1 MIRDILYLIED
12 ARNIRTS
19 FIENEFEKVDLIL
32 TSPPYFDV
40 KNYENAERQIGHKQ
54 SYDEYL
60 NDIAL
65 VLQDCYSISKNHTTL
80 WLVMDT
86 IRRKGITCPLPFD
99 IHKKLTDLKNG
110 NTWILRDV
118 IIWNKYKNL
127 PWHAKGRF
135 KNQFE
140 YILFFSK
147 TNDYKYYL
155 DRVREIA
162 DYKNWW
168 LTYPERYNSNGKP
181 PSNVWEF
188 TIPIRGWGNGR
199 QNHFCPFP
207 FPLIERILSI
217 SSDKNDVIFDPFAGS
232 GSVIAM
238 AQQMNRRAI
247 GFDINRKYKDQ
258 FEKEVIIGAMHY
270 WEKRKKELDKI
281 KDKIRLFKEANRQ
294 LRKIKAGIKLKE
306 LFQDQIL
313 AKDVIFIVVDKDSEA
328 KEIDFIIF
336 SRKNEPII
344 NLSNCVDPI
353 NKLERKYKVKI
364 SIKKKNIEELLNSNY
379 KKYKYFG
386 YLSDKI
392 YSYEKEFSIEQ
403 IILNGGKHNILF
415 SNIKIKIDRKNISF
429 GTINNLEPKFE
440 NI

>member
-1 MIRDILYLIED
+1 MTKDILYLIED
-12 ARNIRTS
+12 SRNIKTA
-19 FIENEFEKVDLIL
+19 FLKNKFEKVDLIL

-40 KNYENAERQIGHKQ
+40 KNYENAERQIGYKQ

-65 VLQDCYSISKNHTTL
+65 VLQNCYSISKDHATL

-86 IRRKGITCPLPFD
+86 INRKGITCPLPFD
-99 IHKKLTDLKNG
+99 IHKKLLDLNND

-147 TNDYKYYL
+147 TDDYKYYL

-162 DYKNWW
+162 DYKKWW

-188 TIPIRGWGNGR
+188 TIPIRGWGNGY

-207 FPLIERILSI
+207 FPLIERILLV
-217 SSDKNDVIFDPFAGS
+217 SSDENDVIFDPFAGS

-238 AQQMNRRAI
+238 AQQMNRKAI
-247 GFDINRKYKDQ
+247 GFDINQKYKDQ
-258 FEKEVIIGAMHY
+258 FEKEVLNGAKYY
-270 WEKRKKELDKI
+270 WGRRKKELNKI
-281 KDKIRLFKEANRQ
+281 KGKIKLFKETNQQ

-306 LFQDQIL
+306 LFQDQIMEN
-313 AKDVIFIVVDKDSEA
+313 DITFIAMDKDNET
-328 KEIDFIIF
+328 KEIDFIVF
-336 SRKNEPII
+336 SKEKEPFI
-344 NLSNCVDPI
+344 NLSAYGDSI
-353 NKLERKYKVKI
+353 NELERKYKVKI
-364 SIKKKNIEELLNSNY
+364 NIKEKNTEELLNSDY
-379 KKYKYFG
+379 KENKFFG
-386 YLSDKI
+386 YLSNKI
-392 YSYEKEFSIEQ
+392 YNYEKAFSIEQ
-403 IILNGGKHNILF
+403 IIFNSGRQDILF
-415 SNIKIKIDRKNISF
+415 TNIEVKIDKNNTSLGKLDILKPQS
-429 GTINNLEPKFE
+429 K
-440 NI
+440 

>member
-1 MIRDILYLIED
+1 MTKDILYLIED
-12 ARNIRTS
+12 SRNIGAT
-19 FIENEFEKVDLIL
+19 FLKNKFEKVDLIL

-40 KNYENAERQIGHKQ
+40 KNYENAERQIGYKQ

-65 VLQDCYSISKNHTTL
+65 VLQNCHSISKDHTTL

-86 IRRKGITCPLPFD
+86 INRKSITYPLPFD
-99 IHKKLTDLKNG
+99 IHKKLLDLNSG

-147 TNDYKYYL
+147 TDDYKYYL

-188 TIPIRGWGNGR
+188 TIPLRGWGNGC

-217 SSDKNDVIFDPFAGS
+217 SSDENDIIFDPFAGS

-247 GFDINRKYKDQ
+247 GFDINRKYKGQ
-258 FEKEVIIGAMHY
+258 FEKEVLNGAKYY
-270 WEKRKKELDKI
+270 WEKRKKELNKI
-281 KDKIRLFKEANRQ
+281 KGGFKFFKETNQ
-294 LRKIKAGIKLKE
+294 KLRKIKVGIKLKE
-306 LFQDQIL
+306 FFQEQIPEN
-313 AKDVIFIVVDKDSEA
+313 DITFIVIDKGNET
-328 KEIDFIIF
+328 KEIDFIVF
-336 SRKNEPII
+336 SKEKESFIV
-344 NLSNCVDPI
+344 LSARENSI
-353 NKLERKYKVKI
+353 NKLESKYKVKI
-364 SIKKKNIEELLNSNY
+364 NIKEKNIDELLNSNY
-379 KKYKYFG
+379 KENKFFG
-386 YLSDKI
+386 YLNNKI
-392 YSYEKEFSIEQ
+392 YNYEEEFSIEQ
-403 IILNGGKHNILF
+403 IIFNNIRQDIIF
-415 SNIKIKIDRKNISF
+415 TNIEVKIDKNNLSF
-429 GTINNLEPKFE
+429 GELNALKSRPKE
-440 NI
+440 

>member
-1 MIRDILYLIED
+1 MIKDILYLIED
-12 ARNIRTS
+12 ARNIGAA
-19 FIENEFEKVDLIL
+19 FLENELEKVDLIL

-65 VLQDCYSISKNHTTL
+65 VLQDCYSISKDHTTL

-86 IRRKGITCPLPFD
+86 IKRKGITYPLPFD
-99 IHKKLTDLKNG
+99 IHKKFIDLKSG

-127 PWHAKGRF
+127 PWHTKGRF

-147 TNDYKYYL
+147 TDDYKYYL

-188 TIPIRGWGNGR
+188 TIPIRGWGNGL

-217 SSDKNDVIFDPFAGS
+217 SSDENDVIFDPFAGS
-232 GSVIAM
+232 GSVLAM
-238 AQQMNRRAI
+238 ARQMNRKAI
-247 GFDINRKYKDQ
+247 GFDINQKYKDQ
-258 FEKEVIIGAMHY
+258 FEKEVLNGAKYY
-270 WEKRKKELDKI
+270 WEKRKKELNKI
-281 KDKIRLFKEANRQ
+281 KEKIILFKETNQQ

-306 LFQDQIL
+306 LIQDQISG
-313 AKDVIFIVVDKDSEA
+313 DDITDISFIVIDRCKNA
-328 KEIDFIIF
+328 KEIDFIVF
-336 SRKNEPII
+336 SKKKEQFI
-344 NLSNCVDPI
+344 NLSDYGDSI
-353 NKLERKYKVKI
+353 NELERKYKVKI
-364 SIKKKNIEELLNSNY
+364 NIIEEKENNTEGLLNSNY
-379 KKYKYFG
+379 KKYKFFG
-386 YLSDKI
+386 YLSNKI
-392 YSYEKEFSIEQ
+392 YNYEK
-403 IILNGGKHNILF
+403 
-415 SNIKIKIDRKNISF
+415 SF
-429 GTINNLEPKFE
+429 P
-440 NI
+440 

>member
-1 MIRDILYLIED
+1 MIED
-12 ARNIRTS
+12 ARNIEAA
-19 FIENEFEKVDLIL
+19 FLENKFEKVDLIL

-65 VLQDCYSISKNHTTL
+65 VLQDCYNISKDNTTL

-86 IRRKGITCPLPFD
+86 IKRKGITYPLPFD
-99 IHKKLTDLKNG
+99 IHKKLIDLKSG

-147 TNDYKYYL
+147 TDDYKYYL

-168 LTYPERYNSNGKP
+168 LSYPERYNSNGKP

-207 FPLIERILSI
+207 FPLIERIISI

-238 AQQMNRRAI
+238 AQQMNRKAI
-247 GFDINRKYKDQ
+247 GFDINQKYKDQ
-258 FEKEVIIGAMHY
+258 FEKEVLNGAKYY
-270 WEKRKKELDKI
+270 WEKRKKELNKI
-281 KDKIRLFKEANRQ
+281 KERIILFKETNQQ
-294 LRKIKAGIKLKE
+294 LRKIKAGIKIKE
-306 LFQDQIL
+306 LIQDQIP
-313 AKDVIFIVVDKDSEA
+313 DNDITDIVFIVIDRGMNA
-328 KEIDFIIF
+328 QEIDFIVF
-336 SRKNEPII
+336 SKKKEPFI
-344 NLSNCVDPI
+344 NLSDYGNSI
-353 NKLERKYKVKI
+353 NELERKYKVKI
-364 SIKKKNIEELLNSNY
+364 NIIEENEKKTEELLNSNY
-379 KKYKYFG
+379 KKYKFFG
-386 YLSDKI
+386 YLSNKI
-392 YSYEKEFSIEQ
+392 YNYEKKFSIEQ
-403 IILNGGKHNILF
+403 IIFNNMRQDTLFTNIEV
-415 SNIKIKIDRKNISF
+415 KIDKKIF
-429 GTINNLEPKFE
+429 FE
-440 NI
+440 ET

>member
-1 MIRDILYLIED
+1 MKKDILYLIED
-12 ARNIRTS
+12 ARNIRES
-19 FIENEFEKVDLIL
+19 FLENEFEKVDLIL

-40 KNYENAERQIGHKQ
+40 KNYENAERQIGYNQ

-65 VLQDCYSISKNHTTL
+65 VLQDCYSISKDHTTL

-86 IRRKGITCPLPFD
+86 IKRKGITYPLPFD
-99 IHKKLTDLKNG
+99 IHKKLINLKSG
-110 NTWILRDV
+110 NTWILRDI

-147 TNDYKYYL
+147 TDDYKYYL

-207 FPLIERILSI
+207 FPLVERILLI

-238 AQQMNRRAI
+238 AQQMNRKAI
-247 GFDINRKYKDQ
+247 GLDINRKYKDQ
-258 FEKEVIIGAMHY
+258 FEKEVIIGAKHY
-270 WEKRKKELDKI
+270 WEKRKKELNKI
-281 KDKIRLFKEANRQ
+281 KSEIKLFKETNQQ
-294 LRKIKAGIKLKE
+294 LRKIKVGIKLKE
-306 LFQDQIL
+306 LFQDQIQGDNI
-313 AKDVIFIVVDKDSEA
+313 AFIVIDRGKIDKEM
-328 KEIDFIIF
+328 DFILF
-336 SRKNEPII
+336 SKKKNTLI
-344 NLSNCVDPI
+344 NLSACKNTV
-353 NKLERKYKVKI
+353 NELESKYKVKI
-364 SIKKKNIEELLNSNY
+364 SIKKKNAKELLNSNY
-379 KKYKYFG
+379 KKYKFFG
-386 YLSDKI
+386 YLSNKI
-392 YSYEKEFSIEQ
+392 YRYEKEFSIEQ
-403 IILNGGKHNILF
+403 IVFNSGRQDILL
-415 SNIKIKIDRKNISF
+415 SNIKVKIDRKNIPF
-429 GTINNLEPKFE
+429 GVLNTLEQNFK
-440 NI
+440 

>member
-1 MIRDILYLIED
+1 MTKDILYLIED
-12 ARNIRTS
+12 SRNIGAA
-19 FIENEFEKVDLIL
+19 FLKNKFEKVDLIL
-32 TSPPYFDV
+32 TSPPYFDI
-40 KNYENAERQIGHKQ
+40 KNYENAERQIGYKQ

-65 VLQDCYSISKNHTTL
+65 VLQNCYSISKDHATL

-86 IRRKGITCPLPFD
+86 INRKGITCPLPFD
-99 IHKKLTDLKNG
+99 IHKKLLDLNNN

-147 TNDYKYYL
+147 TDDYKYYL

-162 DYKNWW
+162 DYKKWW
-168 LTYPERYNSNGKP
+168 LTYPERYNPNGKP

-188 TIPIRGWGNGR
+188 TIPIRGWGNGY

-207 FPLIERILSI
+207 FPLIERILLV
-217 SSDKNDVIFDPFAGS
+217 SSDENDVIFDPFAGS

-238 AQQMNRRAI
+238 AQQMNRKAI
-247 GFDINRKYKDQ
+247 GFDINQKYKDQ
-258 FEKEVIIGAMHY
+258 FEKEVLNGAKYY
-270 WEKRKKELDKI
+270 WKKRKKELNEI
-281 KDKIRLFKEANRQ
+281 KDKIILFKETNQQ

-306 LFQDQIL
+306 LFQDQIVEN
-313 AKDVIFIVVDKDSEA
+313 DITFIAMDKDNET

-336 SRKNEPII
+336 SKEKEPFI
-344 NLSNCVDPI
+344 NLSAYGDSI
-353 NKLERKYKVKI
+353 NELERKYKVKI
-364 SIKKKNIEELLNSNY
+364 NIKEKSTEELLNSDY
-379 KKYKYFG
+379 KENKFFG
-386 YLSDKI
+386 YLSNKI
-392 YSYEKEFSIEQ
+392 YNYEKEFSIEQ
-403 IILNGGKHNILF
+403 IIFNSGRQDILF
-415 SNIKIKIDRKNISF
+415 TNIEVKIDKNNTSLGKLDILKPQS
-429 GTINNLEPKFE
+429 K
-440 NI
+440 

>member
-1 MIRDILYLIED
+1 MIKDILYLIED
-12 ARNIRTS
+12 SRNIRTS
-19 FIENEFEKVDLIL
+19 FLENKFEKVDLIL

-40 KNYENAERQIGHKQ
+40 KNYENAERQIGYKQ

-65 VLQDCYSISKNHTTL
+65 VLQNCYSISKDYTTL

-86 IRRKGITCPLPFD
+86 INRKGITYPLPFD
-99 IHKKLTDLKNG
+99 IHKKLLDLNKG

-147 TNDYKYYL
+147 TDDYKYYL
-155 DRVREIA
+155 DRVREIT
-162 DYKNWW
+162 DYKKWW

-188 TIPIRGWGNGR
+188 TIPIRGWGNGC

-217 SSDKNDVIFDPFAGS
+217 SSDENDVIFDPFAGS

-247 GFDINRKYKDQ
+247 GFDINQRYKDQ
-258 FEKEVIIGAMHY
+258 FEREVLIGAKYY
-270 WEKRKKELDKI
+270 WEKRKKELNKI
-281 KDKIRLFKEANRQ
+281 KSEFKLFKETNQQ

-306 LFQDQIL
+306 LFQNQIP
-313 AKDVIFIVVDKDSEA
+313 KDDIGFIVLEKDSEA

-336 SRKNEPII
+336 SKENESLID
-344 NLSNCVDPI
+344 LSDYENSV
-353 NKLERKYKVKI
+353 NKLKSKYKVKI
-364 SIKKKNIEELLNSNY
+364 NIKEKNIEELLNGNY
-379 KKYKYFG
+379 KENKFFG
-386 YLSDKI
+386 YLSNKI
-392 YSYEKEFSIEQ
+392 YNYEKEFSIEQ
-403 IILNGGKHNILF
+403 IIFNNTGQDILF
-415 SNIKIKIDRKNISF
+415 TNIEVKIDKNNTFLGKLDI
-429 GTINNLEPKFE
+429 LDMQPK
-440 NI
+440 

>member
-1 MIRDILYLIED
+1 MKKGILYLIED
-12 ARNIRTS
+12 ARNIRES
-19 FIENEFEKVDLIL
+19 FLENEFEKVDLIL

-40 KNYENAERQIGHKQ
+40 KNYENAERQIGYNQ

-65 VLQDCYSISKNHTTL
+65 VLQDCYNISKDHTTL

-86 IRRKGITCPLPFD
+86 IKRKGVTYPLPFD
-99 IHKKLTDLKNG
+99 IHKKLINLKSG

-147 TNDYKYYL
+147 TDDYKYYL

-207 FPLIERILSI
+207 FPLIERILLI

-238 AQQMNRRAI
+238 AQQMNRKAI

-258 FEKEVIIGAMHY
+258 FEKEVIIGAKHY
-270 WEKRKKELDKI
+270 WEKRKKELNKI
-281 KDKIRLFKEANRQ
+281 KSEIKLFKETNQQ
-294 LRKIKAGIKLKE
+294 LRKIKVGIKLKE
-306 LFQDQIL
+306 LFQDQIQGDDI
-313 AKDVIFIVVDKDSEA
+313 AFIVIDRGKIDK
-328 KEIDFIIF
+328 KIDFILF
-336 SRKNEPII
+336 FKKKNTLI
-344 NLSNCVDPI
+344 NLSAYKNTV
-353 NKLERKYKVKI
+353 NELESKFKVKI
-364 SIKKKNIEELLNSNY
+364 SIKKKNAKELLNSNY
-379 KKYKYFG
+379 KKYKFFG
-386 YLSDKI
+386 YLSNKI
-392 YSYEKEFSIEQ
+392 YRYEKEFSIEQ
-403 IILNGGKHNILF
+403 IIFDSGRQDILY
-415 SNIKIKIDRKNISF
+415 SNIKLKIDRKNISF
-429 GTINNLEPKFE
+429 GVLKEIKGEG
-440 NI
+440 

>member
-1 MIRDILYLIED
+1 MIKDILYLIED
-12 ARNIRTS
+12 ARNIGAA
-19 FIENEFEKVDLIL
+19 FLENKFEKVDLIL
-32 TSPPYFDV
+32 TSPPYYDV

-65 VLQDCYSISKNHTTL
+65 VLQDCYSISKDHTTL

-86 IRRKGITCPLPFD
+86 IKRKGITYPMPFD
-99 IHKKLTDLKNG
+99 IHKKLIDLKSG

-147 TNDYKYYL
+147 TDDYKYYL

-258 FEKEVIIGAMHY
+258 FEKEVIIGAKHY
-270 WEKRKKELDKI
+270 WEKRKKELNKI
-281 KDKIRLFKEANRQ
+281 KGKIRLFKETNLQ
-294 LRKIKAGIKLKE
+294 LRKIKTGIKLKE
-306 LFQDQIL
+306 LFQDQIPG
-313 AKDVIFIVVDKDSEA
+313 DDIDFMVMDKDNEA
-328 KEIDFIIF
+328 KEIDFIIL
-336 SRKNEPII
+336 SKEDEPFI
-344 NLSNCVDPI
+344 NLSACKDTV
-353 NKLERKYKVKI
+353 NKLESKYKVKI
-364 SIKKKNIEELLNSNY
+364 NIKKMNKVDFLNSNY
-379 KKYKYFG
+379 KKDKFFG

-392 YSYEKEFSIEQ
+392 YSYEKEFSIEK
-403 IILNGGKHNILF
+403 IIFNSGRQDVLF
-415 SNIKIKIDRKNISF
+415 SNIKIKIDKKNISF
-429 GTINNLEPKFE
+429 GVLNTLEANFK
-440 NI
+440 

>member
-1 MIRDILYLIED
+1 MIKDILYLIED

-19 FIENEFEKVDLIL
+19 FLENKFEKVDLIL

-65 VLQDCYSISKNHTTL
+65 VLQNCYSISKDHTTL

-86 IRRKGITCPLPFD
+86 IKRKGITYPLPFD
-99 IHKKLTDLKNG
+99 IHKKLIDLKSG

-147 TNDYKYYL
+147 TDDYKYYL

-168 LTYPERYNSNGKP
+168 LTYPERYNSKGKP

-217 SSDKNDVIFDPFAGS
+217 SSDENDVIFDPFAGS
-232 GSVIAM
+232 GSVIAV

-247 GFDINRKYKDQ
+247 GFDINQKYKDQ
-258 FEKEVIIGAMHY
+258 FKKEVLFGAKYY
-270 WEKRKKELDKI
+270 WEKRKKELNKI
-281 KDKIRLFKEANRQ
+281 KSEIKLFKETNQQ

-306 LFQDQIL
+306 LFQDQIPG
-313 AKDVIFIVVDKDSEA
+313 DDIDFMVMDKDNEA
-328 KEIDFIIF
+328 KKMDFIIF
-336 SRKNEPII
+336 SKENEPFI
-344 NLSNCVDPI
+344 NLSACKDTV
-353 NKLERKYKVKI
+353 NKLESKYKVKI

-379 KKYKYFG
+379 KKYKFFG
-386 YLSDKI
+386 YLSNKI
-392 YSYEKEFSIEQ
+392 YRYEKEFSIEQ
-403 IILNGGKHNILF
+403 IVFNSGRKDILF
-415 SNIKIKIDRKNISF
+415 SNIKVKIDRKNISF
-429 GTINNLEPKFE
+429 GVLNTLEPNFK
-440 NI
+440 

>member
-1 MIRDILYLIED
+1 MTKDILYLIED
-12 ARNIRTS
+12 SRNIRTA
-19 FIENEFEKVDLIL
+19 FLNNKFEKVDLIL

-65 VLQDCYSISKNHTTL
+65 VLQNCYSISKDHTTL

-86 IRRKGITCPLPFD
+86 INRKGVTYPLPFD
-99 IHKKLTDLKNG
+99 IHKKLLDLSKS

-140 YILFFSK
+140 YVLFFSK
-147 TNDYKYYL
+147 TADYKYYL
-155 DRVREIA
+155 DRVREIT
-162 DYKNWW
+162 DYKKWW

-188 TIPIRGWGNGR
+188 TIPIRGWGNGC

-217 SSDKNDVIFDPFAGS
+217 SSDENDVIFDPFAGS

-238 AQQMNRRAI
+238 AQQMNRKAI
-247 GFDINRKYKDQ
+247 GFDINQKYKDQ
-258 FEKEVIIGAMHY
+258 FEEEVLIGAKYY
-270 WEKRKKELDKI
+270 WKKRKKELNKI
-281 KDKIRLFKEANRQ
+281 KGQIKLFKETNQQ

-306 LFQDQIL
+306 LFQNQIQ
-313 AKDVIFIVVDKDSEA
+313 KDDIGFIVLEKDSEA
-328 KEIDFIIF
+328 KEIDFIVF
-336 SRKNEPII
+336 SKENNPPIE
-344 NLSNCVDPI
+344 LSDYEDSV
-353 NKLERKYKVKI
+353 NKLKSKYKIKI
-364 SIKKKNIEELLNSNY
+364 NIKEKNIEELLNGVLKEN
-379 KKYKYFG
+379 KLFG
-386 YLSDKI
+386 YLSNKI
-392 YSYEKEFSIEQ
+392 YNYEEEFSIEQ
-403 IILNGGKHNILF
+403 IVSNNIRQDIF
-415 SNIKIKIDRKNISF
+415 VTNIEMKINKNNISF
-429 GTINNLEPKFE
+429 GTK
-440 NI
+440 

>member
-1 MIRDILYLIED
+1 MIED
-12 ARNIRTS
+12 ARNIEAA
-19 FIENEFEKVDLIL
+19 FLENKFEKVDLIL

-65 VLQDCYSISKNHTTL
+65 VLQDCYNISKDNTTL

-86 IRRKGITCPLPFD
+86 IKRKGITYPLPFD
-99 IHKKLTDLKNG
+99 IHKKLIDLKSG

-140 YILFFSK
+140 YILFFTK
-147 TNDYKYYL
+147 TDDYKYYL

-168 LTYPERYNSNGKP
+168 LSYPERYNSNGKP

-207 FPLIERILSI
+207 FPLIERIISI

-247 GFDINRKYKDQ
+247 GFDINRRYKEQ
-258 FEKEVIIGAMHY
+258 FEKEVIIGAKHY
-270 WEKRKKELDKI
+270 WEKRKKELNKI
-281 KDKIRLFKEANRQ
+281 KDKIRLFKETNLQ
-294 LRKIKAGIKLKE
+294 LRKIKTGIKLKE

-313 AKDVIFIVVDKDSEA
+313 ENDVIFIVVDSDSES

-336 SRKNEPII
+336 SKENELII
-344 NLSNCVDPI
+344 NLSNCGDYI

-364 SIKKKNIEELLNSNY
+364 SIKKKSVEGLLNSSY
-379 KKYKYFG
+379 REKKYFG
-386 YLSDKI
+386 YLNNKI

-403 IILNGGKHNILF
+403 IVFNNMRQDILF
-415 SNIKIKIDRKNISF
+415 SNIKVKIDRKNISF
-429 GTINNLEPKFE
+429 
-440 NI
+440 

>member
-1 MIRDILYLIED
+1 MIKDILYLIED

-19 FIENEFEKVDLIL
+19 FLENKFEKVDLIL

-65 VLQDCYSISKNHTTL
+65 VLQNCYSISKDHTTL

-86 IRRKGITCPLPFD
+86 IKRKGITYPLPFD
-99 IHKKLTDLKNG
+99 IHKKLIDLKSG

-147 TNDYKYYL
+147 TDDYKYYL

-217 SSDKNDVIFDPFAGS
+217 SSDENDVIFDPFAGS

-258 FEKEVIIGAMHY
+258 FEKEVIIGAKHY
-270 WEKRKKELDKI
+270 WEKRKKELNKI
-281 KDKIRLFKEANRQ
+281 KGKIRLFKETNRQ
-294 LRKIKAGIKLKE
+294 LRKIKTGIKLKE
-306 LFQDQIL
+306 LFRDQIL
-313 AKDVIFIVVDKDSEA
+313 ENDVIFIVVDRDSDA

-336 SRKNEPII
+336 SKENEPII
-344 NLSNCVDPI
+344 NLSDCGDSI

-379 KKYKYFG
+379 KKYKFFG
-386 YLSDKI
+386 YLSKKI
-392 YSYEKEFSIEQ
+392 YNYEKEFSIEQ
-403 IILNGGKHNILF
+403 IVFNKIRQDILF
-415 SNIKIKIDRKNISF
+415 TNIEVKIDKNNISF
-429 GTINNLEPKFE
+429 
-440 NI
+440 

>member
-1 MIRDILYLIED
+1 MTKDILYVIED
-12 ARNIRTS
+12 SRNIKAS
-19 FIENEFEKVDLIL
+19 FLKNKFEKVDLIL

-40 KNYENAERQIGHKQ
+40 KNYEDAERQIGYKQ

-65 VLQDCYSISKNHTTL
+65 VLQNCYNISKDNTTL
-80 WLVMDT
+80 WLIMDT
-86 IRRKGITCPLPFD
+86 INRKGITYPLPFD
-99 IHKKLTDLKNG
+99 IHKKLIDLKRG

-147 TNDYKYYL
+147 TDDYKYYL

-217 SSDKNDVIFDPFAGS
+217 SSDENDVIFDPFAGS

-247 GFDINRKYKDQ
+247 GFDINQKYKDQ
-258 FEKEVIIGAMHY
+258 FEREVLNGAKYY
-270 WEKRKKELDKI
+270 WEKRKKELNEI
-281 KDKIRLFKEANRQ
+281 KGSIRLFKETNQQ

-313 AKDVIFIVVDKDSEA
+313 GNDVIFIVVDKDSEA
-328 KEIDFIIF
+328 KEIDYIIF
-336 SRKNEPII
+336 SKENEPIS
-344 NLSNCVDPI
+344 NLSACKNTI
-353 NKLERKYKVKI
+353 NKLESQYKVKV
-364 SIKKKNIEELLNSNY
+364 SIKKKNVEELLNSNY
-379 KKYKYFG
+379 NKYKFFG

-403 IILNGGKHNILF
+403 IVLNSGKQDILF
-415 SNIKIKIDRKNISF
+415 SNIKVKIDRKNISF
-429 GTINNLEPKFE
+429 GVKRDVLK
-440 NI
+440 

>member
-1 MIRDILYLIED
+1 MTKDILYLIED
-12 ARNIRTS
+12 SRNIRAA
-19 FIENEFEKVDLIL
+19 FLKNKFEKVDLIL

-40 KNYENAERQIGHKQ
+40 KNYENADRQIGYKQ

-65 VLQDCYSISKNHTTL
+65 VLQNCYNISKDHTTL
-80 WLVMDT
+80 WLIMDT
-86 IRRKGITCPLPFD
+86 INRKSITYPLPFD
-99 IHKKLTDLKNG
+99 IHKKLIDLKSG

-147 TNDYKYYL
+147 TDDYKYYL

-162 DYKNWW
+162 DYKKWW
-168 LTYPERYNSNGKP
+168 LTYPERYNSSGKP

-217 SSDKNDVIFDPFAGS
+217 SSDENDVIFDPFAGS

-238 AQQMNRRAI
+238 AKQMNRRAI
-247 GFDINRKYKDQ
+247 GFDINQKYKDQ
-258 FEKEVIIGAMHY
+258 FEKEVLNGAKYY
-270 WEKRKKELDKI
+270 WEKRKKELKEI
-281 KDKIRLFKEANRQ
+281 KGSIILFKETNQQ

-306 LFQDQIL
+306 LFQDQIPRDDL
-313 AKDVIFIVVDKDSEA
+313 AFIVIDRGKKV
-328 KEIDFIIF
+328 KEIDFIVF
-336 SRKNEPII
+336 SKKKYTFI
-344 NLSNCVDPI
+344 NLSACKDTV
-353 NKLERKYKVKI
+353 NKLESKFKVKI
-364 SIKKKNIEELLNSNY
+364 NIKKMKGDELLNSNY
-379 KKYKYFG
+379 RKDKFFG
-386 YLSDKI
+386 YFSDKI
-392 YSYEKEFSIEQ
+392 YSYEKEFSLEQ
-403 IILNGGKHNILF
+403 IVSNGGKQDTLF
-415 SNIKIKIDRKNISF
+415 SNVKIKIDKKKYF
-429 GTINNLEPKFE
+429 F
-440 NI
+440 

>member
-1 MIRDILYLIED
+1 MIKDMLYLIED
-12 ARNIRTS
+12 ARNIGAA
-19 FIENEFEKVDLIL
+19 FLENKFEKVDLIL

-65 VLQDCYSISKNHTTL
+65 VLQDCYSISKDHTTL

-86 IRRKGITCPLPFD
+86 IKRKGITYPLPFD
-99 IHKKLTDLKNG
+99 IHKKLIDLKSG

-140 YILFFSK
+140 YILYFSK
-147 TNDYKYYL
+147 TDDYKYYL

-168 LTYPERYNSNGKP
+168 LTYPERYNSIGKP

-188 TIPIRGWGNGR
+188 SIPIRGWGNGR

-232 GSVIAM
+232 GSVLAM

-258 FEKEVIIGAMHY
+258 FEKEVIIGAKHY
-270 WEKRKKELDKI
+270 WEKRKKELNKI
-281 KDKIRLFKEANRQ
+281 KGEIRLFTETNHK
-294 LRKIKAGIKLKE
+294 LRKIKVGIKLKE
-306 LFQDQIL
+306 FFQEQIPEN
-313 AKDVIFIVVDKDSEA
+313 DITFIVIDKGNET
-328 KEIDFIIF
+328 KEIDFILF
-336 SRKNEPII
+336 SKENESFID
-344 NLSNCVDPI
+344 LSARETYV
-353 NKLERKYKVKI
+353 NKLESRYKVNI
-364 SIKKKNIEELLNSNY
+364 NIMEKNIEELLNINY
-379 KKYKYFG
+379 KENKFFG
-386 YLSDKI
+386 YLNNKI
-392 YSYEKEFSIEQ
+392 YNYEKEFSIEQ
-403 IILNGGKHNILF
+403 IFLNNKRQDFLF
-415 SNIKIKIDRKNISF
+415 SNIKVKIDRKNISL
-429 GTINNLEPKFE
+429 GEL
-440 NI
+440 NILKSQLKE